1 MSLQG
6 APALLANAR
15 DPKTARSWI
24 AVGIAVLVLLVVGLL
39 TLSHV
44 LVNMTN
50 NKEGKA
56 LLAGTVS
63 PGDSISGDLVLTNR
77 GLLPI
82 AYSLD
87 PLEPDGSRLPAR
99 LQLTV
104 QRLDDGAYLYQGPL
118 KATPTLD
125 TLYPGQ
131 ATHLKVSVTSL
142 DSKQSA
148 AIPVSL
154 TYYWPARPAPPWW
167 WWLVAI
173 LFCALL
179 LGYGFYRGRR
189 AR

>member
-1 MSLQG
+1 MSVQG
-6 APALLANAR
+6 APALLPSTR
-15 DPKTARSWI
+15 DPKAMRSWI
-24 AVGIAVLVLLVVGLL
+24 AVGVAALVLLIVGLL

-44 LVNMTN
+44 LVNMDN
-50 NKEGKA
+50 DKEGKA
-56 LLAGTVS
+56 LLSGTVS
-63 PGDSISGDLVLTNR
+63 PGATISGDLVLTNR

-87 PLEPDGSRLPAR
+87 PQEPDGSLLPAK

-118 KATPTLD
+118 RSTPTLD

-142 DSKQSA
+142 DAKQSA

-167 WWLVAI
+167 WWLAAL
-173 LFCALL
+173 LFCAVL

>member
-1 MSLQG
+1 MSVQG
-6 APALLANAR
+6 VPALTTVAR
-15 DPKTARSWI
+15 DPKTMRSWI
-24 AVGIAVLVLLVVGLL
+24 AVGIAILVLLVVGLL

-44 LVNMTN
+44 LVNMDN
-50 NKEGKA
+50 SREGKA

-63 PGDSISGDLVLTNR
+63 PGDTISGDLVLTNR

-87 PLEPDGSRLPAR
+87 PQEPDGSRLPQK

-104 QRLDDGAYLYQGPL
+104 QRLDDGAYLYQGAL
-118 KATPTLD
+118 QATPALA

-131 ATHLKVSVTSL
+131 ATHLKVSITSL
-142 DSKQSA
+142 DASQA
-148 AIPVSL
+148 AAAPVAL

-167 WWLVAI
+167 WWLPV
-173 LFCALL
+173 LL
-179 LGYGFYRGRR
+179 LFGLLLTYGFYRRR